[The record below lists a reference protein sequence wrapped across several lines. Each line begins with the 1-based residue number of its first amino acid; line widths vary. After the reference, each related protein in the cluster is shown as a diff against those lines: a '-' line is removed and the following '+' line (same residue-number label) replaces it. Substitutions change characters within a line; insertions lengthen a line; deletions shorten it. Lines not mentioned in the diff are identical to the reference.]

1 MLDQKN
7 ADEELAREVHANLE
21 NKIYVKPEKKT
32 VQNKLEKAPWAFSLQ
47 AETGEKEELP
57 RIEDNDFIFAHRNI
71 VNGKYAQILKS
82 REDI

>member
-1 MLDQKN
+1 M
-7 ADEELAREVHANLE
+7 
-21 NKIYVKPEKKT
+21 
-32 VQNKLEKAPWAFSLQ
+32 QNKLEKAPWAFSLQ